1 LIDKVLNLSDIM
13 VETPGRDMNRNQIWS
28 VSLNA
33 ITSKLSIKD
42 ETPNFDGEYNGQDE
56 ELLSAALTE
65 TQEIRATGNKAN
77 EYCDDDNNEMHTN

>member
-1 LIDKVLNLSDIM
+1 M

-42 ETPNFDGEYNGQDE
+42 EKPNFDGEYNGQNE
-56 ELLSAALTE
+56 EQLSAALTE
-65 TQEIRATGNKAN
+65 TQEIRTTGNKAN
-77 EYCDDDNNEMHTN
+77 EYCDDNNNEMHTN